1 MMEWILMIAG
11 MAMALVAGVFLGFS
25 DFIMRGLLQAPA
37 FQGAAGMV
45 GLNRTVYRSVFM
57 VLLIGFV
64 PVSGALGVVALWQ
77 LEGAARALT
86 LTGGVAYLIGV
97 LAVTGMGNV
106 PMNTRLDAMDGKPSE
121 TATYWPR
128 YVQRWTRLNHLR
140 TAGSAVAALCWLAAA
155 HTV

>member
-57 VLLIGFV
+57 VLLIGLG

-86 LTGGVAYLIGV
+86 LAGGVAYLVGV
-97 LAVTGMGNV
+97 LAVTGLGNV
-106 PMNTRLDAMDGKPSE
+106 PMNTRLDAMDGQPNE
-121 TATYWPR
+121 TATYWPC
-128 YVQRWTRLNHLR
+128 YVQRWTRLNHSR